1 MLPINRVKQALKAG
15 QPVYGTMLVESASTA
30 YVMMLAHAGY
40 DFVFI
45 DMEHGVYDLGVVAEM
60 IRVARLTGLTPLV
73 RIPDLAYDLVA
84 RTLDAGA
91 MGIMLPRVETVEQA
105 QTLVR
110 YAKYPPEG
118 VRGAAAGRGHTDYRG
133 AAPRDLVRHMNEHTL
148 VILQI
153 EREAAVQRIDDLF
166 AVPGVDAGLIGPFD
180 LTISLGVESVTA
192 PEVESAIARVLDAAQ
207 RAGVACGIHSSDPQQ
222 TAVWRARGMTLLMS
236 GSDAQ
241 FFSAGARQALAAM
254 RQDHPRSGSLADAT
268 GEPGAV

>member
-1 MLPINRVKQALKAG
+1 
-15 QPVYGTMLVESASTA
+15 
-30 YVMMLAHAGY
+30 MMLAHAGY

-45 DMEHGVYDLGVVAEM
+45 DMEHGVYDLGAVAEM

-91 MGIMLPRVETVEQA
+91 MGIMLPRVEIVEQA

-148 VILQI
+148 V
-153 EREAAVQRIDDLF
+153 
-166 AVPGVDAGLIGPFD
+166 
-180 LTISLGVESVTA
+180 
-192 PEVESAIARVLDAAQ
+192 
-207 RAGVACGIHSSDPQQ
+207 ACGIHSSDPQQ
-222 TAVWRARGMTLLMS
+222 AAVWRERGMTMLMS

-254 RQDHPRSGSLADAT
+254 RQDHPRSSSPVDAT

>member
-1 MLPINRVKQALKAG
+1 MLPINRVKQALKNG

-45 DMEHGVYDLGVVAEM
+45 DMEHGVYDLGEVAGM
-60 IRVARLTGLTPLV
+60 IRVARLAGVTPLV

-110 YAKYPPEG
+110 YMKYPPEG

-133 AAPRDLVRHMNEHTL
+133 AGPRELVSHMNEHTL
-148 VILQI
+148 VVLQI
-153 EREAAVQRIDDLF
+153 ERVEAVRRIDDLF
-166 AVPGVDAGLIGPFD
+166 AVPGVDVGLIGPFD
-180 LTISLGVESVTA
+180 LTISLGAASVTDPDVDA
-192 PEVESAIARVLDAAQ
+192 VIEQVLAAAQ

-222 TAVWRARGMTLLMS
+222 VARWKQRGMTMLLS

-241 FFSAGARQALAAM
+241 FFSAGARHTLSVM
-254 RQDHPRSGSLADAT
+254 RQNEPESVTDAGS
-268 GEPGAV
+268 V

>member
-15 QPVYGTMLVESASTA
+15 HPVYGTMLIESASSA
-30 YVMMLAHAGY
+30 YVLLLAHAGY

-45 DMEHGVYDLGVVAEM
+45 DMEHGVYDLGEVAGM
-60 IRVARLTGLTPLV
+60 IRVARLAGLTPLV

-105 QTLVR
+105 QALVR
-110 YAKYPPEG
+110 YMKYPPEG

-153 EREAAVQRIDDLF
+153 ERLEAVRRIDDLF
-166 AVPGVDAGLIGPFD
+166 AVPGVDVGLIGPFD
-180 LTISLGVESVTA
+180 LAISLGAASVTDSA
-192 PEVESAIARVLDAAQ
+192 VEAAIAQVLAAAR

-222 TAVWRARGMTLLMS
+222 VAGWKQRGMTMLMS
-236 GSDAQ
+236 GSDTQ
-241 FFSAGARQALAAM
+241 FFSAGAHQALHAM
-254 RQDHPRSGSLADAT
+254 RQSETAPVADV
-268 GEPGAV
+268 GAV

>member
-15 QPVYGTMLVESASTA
+15 QPVYGTMLVESASSA
-30 YVMMLAHAGY
+30 YVLLLAHAGY

-45 DMEHGVYDLGVVAEM
+45 DMEHGVYDLSEVAGM
-60 IRVARLTGLTPLV
+60 IRVARLAGLTPLV

-105 QTLVR
+105 QALVR
-110 YAKYPPEG
+110 YMKYPPEG

-153 EREAAVQRIDDLF
+153 ERLEAVRRIDDLF
-166 AVPGVDAGLIGPFD
+166 AVPGVDVGLIGPFD
-180 LTISLGVESVTA
+180 LTISLGAASVTDSA
-192 PEVESAIARVLDAAQ
+192 VEAAIAQVLAAARRV
-207 RAGVACGIHSSDPQQ
+207 GVACGIHSSDPQQ
-222 TAVWRARGMTLLMS
+222 VAGWKQRGMTMLMS
-236 GSDAQ
+236 GSDTQ
-241 FFSAGARQALAAM
+241 FFSAGAHQALYAM
-254 RQDHPRSGSLADAT
+254 RQSETAPVADV
-268 GEPGAV
+268 GAV